1 MHINIL
7 DKNVSLPMNVFIII
21 GNVITLVQNVPQVI
35 KTYQV
40 KSTRD
45 FSAIFLSL
53 RVIACLIWGAYS
65 IEISSLLMLI
75 NNLITLLSTIF
86 LGYYKVKEIIY
97 DYKNKRVNAY
107 IEVNDNNINDNLNL
121 EHQNNH
127 DNNHDYHDNN
137 DNNDNHYDDN
147 HYDEQ
152 IISL

>member
-1 MHINIL
+1 MHIKIL
-7 DKNVSLPMNVFIII
+7 DQNVSLPMNVFIII
-21 GNVITLVQNVPQVI
+21 GNFITLVQNVPQVI

-86 LGYYKVKEIIY
+86 LGYYKVKEIVY
-97 DYKNKRVNAY
+97 DYRNKKNVNY
-107 IEVNDNNINDNLNL
+107 LEIINDNNNLEINDN
-121 EHQNNH
+121 NNY
-127 DNNHDYHDNN
+127 DNNN
-137 DNNDNHYDDN
+137 YDD
-147 HYDEQ
+147 EK
-152 IISL
+152 IVTL

>member
-7 DKNVSLPMNVFIII
+7 DQNVSLPMNVFIII

-97 DYKNKRVNAY
+97 DYKNKRVNVY
-107 IEVNDNNINDNLNL
+107 MEVNDNNINNNLNL
-121 EHQNNH
+121 ENQN
-127 DNNHDYHDNN
+127 NN
-137 DNNDNHYDDN
+137 DNYNNDEHHDDE
-147 HYDEQ
+147 HHDDEQ
-152 IISL
+152 IVSL

>member
-21 GNVITLVQNVPQVI
+21 GNLITLVQNVPQVV

-53 RVIACLIWGAYS
+53 RVIACIIWGAYS
-65 IEISSLLMLI
+65 IEINSLLMLI

-86 LGYYKVKEIIY
+86 LGYYKINEIIY
-97 DYKNKRVNAY
+97 DYKNKRVNVY
-107 IEVNDNNINDNLNL
+107 MEVNDNNINNNLSL
-121 EHQNNH
+121 ECNT
-127 DNNHDYHDNN
+127 DNNTNN
-137 DNNDNHYDDN
+137 D
-147 HYDEQ
+147 YDEK
-152 IISL
+152 IVSL

>member
-97 DYKNKRVNAY
+97 DYKNKRVNVY
-107 IEVNDNNINDNLNL
+107 MEVNDNNINNNINNNLNL
-121 EHQNNH
+121 ENHNNE
-127 DNNHDYHDNN
+127 NHN
-137 DNNDNHYDDN
+137 DNDNHDSHY
-147 HYDEQ
+147 YDEQ
-152 IISL
+152 IVSL

>member
-1 MHINIL
+1 MQIKIL
-7 DKNVSLPMNVFIII
+7 DQNVSLPMNVFIII
-21 GNVITLVQNVPQVI
+21 GNFITLVQNVPQVI

-86 LGYYKVKEIIY
+86 LGYYKIKEIIY
-97 DYKNKRVNAY
+97 DYRNKKKNNY
-107 IEVNDNNINDNLNL
+107 IEINNLENIQTDNDNNND
-121 EHQNNH
+121 
-127 DNNHDYHDNN
+127 DNNN
-137 DNNDNHYDDN
+137 D
-147 HYDEQ
+147 EK
-152 IISL
+152 IVSL